1 MMLSFFVY
9 FNSIHWAGTEMGTVW
24 RGYVDGAV
32 ESGIRAAKEII
43 EKL

>member
-1 MMLSFFVY
+1 MNVILY
-9 FNSIHWAGTEMGTVW
+9 FNSIHWAGTEMGSVW

-32 ESGIRAAKEII
+32 ESGVRAAQELA

>member
-1 MMLSFFVY
+1 MNKFISF
-9 FNSIHWAGTEMGTVW
+9 FNSIHWAGTELGTVW

-32 ESGIRAAKEII
+32 ESGARAAKEIK